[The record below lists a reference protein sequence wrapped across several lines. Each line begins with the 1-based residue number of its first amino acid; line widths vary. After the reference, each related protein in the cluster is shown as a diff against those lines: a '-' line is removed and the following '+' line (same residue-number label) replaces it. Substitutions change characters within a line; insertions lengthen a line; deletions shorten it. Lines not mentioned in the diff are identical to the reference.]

1 MQRFENKIA
10 LITGGAGAIG
20 TACGLRLAQEGAQ
33 VVLADLKFAAPE
45 KILSQF
51 SEGKTP
57 VLETIDVRQPQE
69 WADLMQSIV
78 AQFGALDVLVNN
90 AGLISPKPAP
100 FDELEL
106 DEWRRIFSVNVDGA
120 LLGMQ
125 NAMRVMKKQASGG
138 AIVNMGSISGFV
150 GSKDL
155 GTYASSKGAL
165 RTMSKQAAIS
175 AAHHGY
181 NVRVN
186 AVHPGYLWTP
196 FVEEQLSARY
206 GGREQALEAVKKMNP
221 MQQIVEPADVAAAVA
236 FLASADARMITGAD
250 LVIDGGR
257 LVQ

>member
-33 VVLADLKFAAPE
+33 VVLADLKFADPE

-120 LLGMQ
+120 LLEVEALERVVTRLLDLSPEARAGIPCVGEERAHQ
-125 NAMRVMKKQASGG
+125 VISGAAIFTAIVRRWPTPRMRVADRGLREGLLYGLINRDRPRLAAPAPEAALGAASGG
-138 AIVNMGSISGFV
+138 AG
-150 GSKDL
+150 
-155 GTYASSKGAL
+155 
-165 RTMSKQAAIS
+165 QS
-175 AAHHGY
+175 AA
-181 NVRVN
+181 
-186 AVHPGYLWTP
+186 
-196 FVEEQLSARY
+196 
-206 GGREQALEAVKKMNP
+206 
-221 MQQIVEPADVAAAVA
+221 
-236 FLASADARMITGAD
+236 
-250 LVIDGGR
+250 
-257 LVQ
+257 